1 MREIGGYFE
10 LDQFINKPYYENL
23 VELNTGRNALLYLVK
38 AKKISKIYLPH
49 FLCNSVSDMLSK
61 HRINFEYYHIG
72 KDFFPIFEEKLKEGE
87 YLYIVNYYGQIT
99 DDEIRKFKEEYKN
112 IILDNTQSFFQKTVS
127 YIDTIYSCRKYFGVP
142 DGAYLST
149 NVVLDE
155 ILEEDQSSSR
165 MKHILGRFEGQA
177 SDYYIE
183 FKKNDEAFKELPI
196 KSMSKLTRNILGA
209 IDYEKVIETRN
220 RNFEYLHNRLRN
232 KNILDIKLPYGP
244 FAYPFYMENGIEIRK
259 KLAEKRIYIP
269 TLWPNVVKEYL
280 EDSIEY
286 DYAANIL
293 PLPCDQRYGI
303 DDMKIL
309 YKKLVIF
316 LKMINKGD

>member
-38 AKKISKIYLPH
+38 AKKISKIYLPY
-49 FLCNSVSDMLSK
+49 FLCNSVSDVLSK
-61 HRINFEYYHIG
+61 YKIDYEYYNVG
-72 KDFFPIFEEKLKEGE
+72 KDFFPIFEEKLKEDE

-99 DDEIRKFKEEYKN
+99 DDVTRKFKKEYKN
-112 IILDNTQSFFQKTVS
+112 IILDNTQSFFQKPIVGV
-127 YIDTIYSCRKYFGVP
+127 DTIYSCRKYFGVP

-149 NVVLDE
+149 DVVLNE
-155 ILEEDQSSSR
+155 RLEEDQSSFR
-165 MKHILGRFEGQA
+165 MKHILGRFEGKA

-183 FKKNDEAFKELPI
+183 FKKNDETFKELPI

-244 FAYPFYMENGIEIRK
+244 FAYPFYMENGIGTRK
-259 KLAEKRIYIP
+259 KLAEKKIYIP
-269 TLWPNVVKEYL
+269 TLWPNVLKENH

-293 PLPCDQRYGI
+293 PLPCDQRYGVE
-303 DDMKIL
+303 DMDKI
-309 YKKLVIF
+309 VVRC
-316 LKMINKGD
+316 M

>member
-38 AKKISKIYLPH
+38 AKKISKIYLPY
-49 FLCNSVSDMLSK
+49 FLCNSVSDVLSK
-61 HRINFEYYHIG
+61 YKIDYEYYNVG
-72 KDFFPIFEEKLKEGE
+72 KDFFPIFEEKLKEDE

-99 DDEIRKFKEEYKN
+99 DDVTRKFKKEYKN
-112 IILDNTQSFFQKTVS
+112 IILDNTQSFFQKPIVGV
-127 YIDTIYSCRKYFGVP
+127 DTIYSCRKYFGVP

-149 NVVLDE
+149 DVVLNE
-155 ILEEDQSSSR
+155 RLEEDQSSFR
-165 MKHILGRFEGQA
+165 MKHILGRFEGKA

-183 FKKNDEAFKELPI
+183 FKKNDETFKELPI

-244 FAYPFYMENGIEIRK
+244 FAYPYYVENGIEIRK
-259 KLAEKRIYIP
+259 RLAEKKIYIP
-269 TLWPNVVKEYL
+269 TLWPNVLKENH

-293 PLPCDQRYGI
+293 PLPCDQRYGVE
-303 DDMKIL
+303 DMDKI
-309 YKKLVIF
+309 VVRC
-316 LKMINKGD
+316 M

>member
-10 LDQFINKPYYENL
+10 LDSLINSPYHENL
-23 VELNTGRNALLYLVK
+23 VELNTGRNSLLYLVK
-38 AKKISKIYLPH
+38 AKKISKIYLPY

-61 HRINFEYYHIG
+61 HGINFEYYCIG
-72 KDFFPIFEEKLKEGE
+72 KDFLPIFEEKLKKDE
-87 YLYIVNYYGQIT
+87 YLYLVNYYGQIT
-99 DDEIRKFKEEYKN
+99 YDVVKKFKEQYNN
-112 IILDNTQSFFQKTVS
+112 IILDNTQSFFQKPDLD
-127 YIDTIYSCRKYFGVP
+127 IDTIYSCRKYFGVP

-155 ILEEDQSSSR
+155 ILEEDQSGSR

-177 SDYYIE
+177 SDYYNE

-209 IDYEKVIETRN
+209 IDYEKVIGTRN
-220 RNFEYLHNRLRN
+220 RNLEYLHDCLGDR
-232 KNILDIKLPYGP
+232 NILDIKLTYGP
-244 FAYPFYMENGIEIRK
+244 FAYPYYVENGIEIRK
-259 KLAEKRIYIP
+259 KLAEKKIYIP
-269 TLWPNVVKEYL
+269 TLWPNVLVENL
-280 EDSIEY
+280 ENSIEY

-309 YKKLVIF
+309 
-316 LKMINKGD
+316 LKELEACID

>member
-1 MREIGGYFE
+1 MRAIGGYFQ
-10 LDQFINKPYYENL
+10 LDQLIDKPYHKNL

-38 AKKISKIYLPH
+38 AKKIHKIYLPY

-61 HRINFEYYHIG
+61 HGVNFEYYHIG
-72 KDFFPIFEEKLKEGE
+72 KDFSPIFEEKLKEDE
-87 YLYIVNYYGQIT
+87 SLYIVNYYGQIT
-99 DDEIRKFKEEYKN
+99 DDKIRKFKEEYKN
-112 IILDNTQSFFQKTVS
+112 IILDNTQSFFQKPILG
-127 YIDTIYSCRKYFGVP
+127 IDTIYSCRKYFGVP

-155 ILEEDQSSSR
+155 ILEEDQSCSR

-177 SDYYIE
+177 SDYYNE

-196 KSMSKLTRNILGA
+196 KRMSKLTRNILGA

-220 RNFEYLHNRLRN
+220 RNFAYLHDCFGDR
-232 KNILDIKLPYGP
+232 NILDIKSPYAP
-244 FAYPFYMENGIEIRK
+244 FAYPYYVENGIEIRK
-259 KLAEKRIYIP
+259 KLAEKKIYIP
-269 TLWPNVVKEYL
+269 TLWPNVLKENN

-293 PLPCDQRYGI
+293 PLPCDQRYGL
-303 DDMKIL
+303 DDMDKIVKDACNIS
-309 YKKLVIF
+309 Y
-316 LKMINKGD
+316 MY

>member
-38 AKKISKIYLPH
+38 AKKISKIYLPY
-49 FLCNSVSDMLSK
+49 FLCNSVSDVLSK
-61 HRINFEYYHIG
+61 YKIDYEYYNVG
-72 KDFFPIFEEKLKEGE
+72 KDFFPIFEEKLKEDE

-99 DDEIRKFKEEYKN
+99 DDVTRKFKKEYKN
-112 IILDNTQSFFQKTVS
+112 IILDNTQSFFQKPIVGV
-127 YIDTIYSCRKYFGVP
+127 DTIYSCRKYFGVP

-149 NVVLDE
+149 DVVLNE
-155 ILEEDQSSSR
+155 RLEEDQSSFR
-165 MKHILGRFEGQA
+165 MKHILGRFEGKA

-183 FKKNDEAFKELPI
+183 FKKNDETFKELPI

-244 FAYPFYMENGIEIRK
+244 FAYPFYMENGIETRK
-259 KLAEKRIYIP
+259 KLAENKIYIP
-269 TLWPNVVKEYL
+269 TLWPNVLKENH

-293 PLPCDQRYGI
+293 PLPCDQRYGVE
-303 DDMKIL
+303 DMDKI
-309 YKKLVIF
+309 VVRC
-316 LKMINKGD
+316 M